1 MVSARN
7 LRMAGLLALAALP
20 VLSAA
25 PRVVVVP
32 LLTAQEAP
40 ALIRSADRLVWD
52 RETGTAVAEV
62 NGYAPDLALSEVRDV
77 AEDTSFEAALA
88 STLPEFAVR
97 RESGSQGLSRFAVKE
112 PARRTKPGN
121 LVRTDRIEAGAPS
134 RTESTCLFE
143 GFETLPIWEED
154 GGAWWHYQGGQPYNA
169 VGDYFWQDAD
179 CDAFGGSWSADAV
192 LGGDLGL
199 QLPCWAD
206 YADLTDSWLEYAPWI
221 TCAYGAPSAD
231 LSFYGKLLTEA
242 GYDYFYYL
250 ASLDGVDYYGYR
262 LSGDFSDV
270 WYAFSQ
276 DLRRWSGLGDLTAQ
290 PRFAL
295 AFAFQSDGVTPAGF
309 HGFGARV
316 DSLSLSTASLAV
328 DSVYKK
334 GGPFRL
340 YVYGEGFLP
349 GAWVYVDG
357 QAVPTVKYKH
367 SGLLVA
373 KGGTALKAMMP
384 FGQPV
389 CVTVVNPGGATS
401 ICYTFV
407 R

>member
-1 MVSARN
+1 MVSARISKI
-7 LRMAGLLALAALP
+7 AGLLVLAALP
-20 VLSAA
+20 ALAAA
-25 PRVVVVP
+25 PRVVVVRS
-32 LLTAQEAP
+32 LTAKEAP
-40 ALIRSADRLVWD
+40 ALIRASERLVWD
-52 RETGTAVAEV
+52 RATGTAVAEV
-62 NGYAPDLALSEVRDV
+62 NGDGWDASLAFAPEA
-77 AEDTSFEAALA
+77 APGASFDAALA
-88 STLPEFAVR
+88 NVLPEFAVR
-97 RESGSQGLSRFAVKE
+97 RELGDRELSRYAVKE
-112 PARRTKPGN
+112 PAHRTKPPG
-121 LVRTDRIEAGAPS
+121 LERTARPEVGAPS

-154 GGAWWHYQGGQPYNA
+154 GGSWWHYQGGQPYNA

-206 YADLTDSWLEYAPWI
+206 YPDLADSWLEYAPWI
-221 TCAYGAPSAD
+221 TCAYGAPAAD
-231 LSFYGKLLTEA
+231 LSFYGRLLSES

-276 DLRRWSGLGDLTAQ
+276 DLRHWSGLGDLTAQ

-295 AFAFQSDGVTPAGF
+295 AFAFQSDSVTPAGF
-309 HGFGARV
+309 HGFGARI
-316 DSLSLSTASLAV
+316 DSISLATTSLAV

-340 YVYGEGFLP
+340 FVYGAGFLP
-349 GAWVYVDG
+349 GAWVYIDG
-357 QAVPTVKYKH
+357 QAVPKVKYKH

-389 CVTVVNPGGATS
+389 CVSVVNPGGAS
-401 ICYTFV
+401 SACYTFV